1 MKRNIRIGIGI
12 VVVVALAI
20 VLIVTQTKKELG
32 EIKIGAILPLTG
44 DAASWGAM
52 GKEGIDLAIDD
63 INHKGGIKSKKL
75 RVIYEDTRAKPSQG
89 VNAVQKLITVDKV
102 TVIIGDIVSATTLAI
117 APVAEK
123 NKVVILS
130 PTASAPKISEAGDF
144 IFRIW
149 PSDIV
154 EGTVIANF
162 AYKDMNFRNIA
173 ILYINNDY
181 GIALKDVFRKVFTTL
196 GGQIATSIGYNP
208 DEIDFRSHL
217 SKINKT
223 DPDAIYLVSY
233 YKDAA
238 LVFNQAKEMGIK
250 KQFLGSTALEEPKL
264 LEICGNAADG
274 VIYPMSTGYNADSPE
289 IVVQQFKKKFRAKY
303 SKDPGFVAAQCYD
316 AVKIIAW
323 AIEKAG
329 NKGYKIQKVL
339 STLEGYKGITGET
352 SFDEKGDVIKPTII
366 KYIKDG
372 KFLPYIKSIE
382 R

>member
-1 MKRNIRIGIGI
+1 MKRNIWIGIGI
-12 VVVVALAI
+12 IVVVALAI
-20 VLIVTQTKKELG
+20 GLIVTQTKKELE

-63 INHKGGIKSKKL
+63 INHNGGIKSKKL
-75 RVIYEDTRAKPSQG
+75 RVIYEDTRAEPSQG
-89 VNAVQKLITVDKV
+89 VNAVQKLINIDKV
-102 TVIIGDIVSATTLAI
+102 SVIIGDIVSETTLAI
-117 APVAEK
+117 APIAEK

-130 PTASAPKISEAGDF
+130 PTASAPKISDAGNF

-149 PSDIV
+149 PSDIA

-162 AYKDMNFRNIA
+162 AYKDNKFRNIA
-173 ILYINNDY
+173 ILYIKNDY
-181 GIALKDVFRKVFTTL
+181 GIALKDVFTKVFTNL
-196 GGQIATSIGYNP
+196 GGQIVISIGYNP
-208 DEIDFRSHL
+208 DEIDVRSHL
-217 SKINKT
+217 SKINKA
-223 DPDAIYLVSY
+223 DPDSIYLVSY

-238 LVFNQAKEMGIK
+238 FVFKQAKEMGIK
-250 KQFLGSTALEEPKL
+250 KQFLGTTAIEEPKL
-264 LEICGNAADG
+264 LELCGNAADG

-289 IVVQQFKKKFRAKY
+289 IVVQQFKKDFRAKY

-339 STLEGYKGITGET
+339 STLKGYKGITGET
-352 SFDEKGDVIKPTII
+352 SFNEKGDVIKPTII